1 MNIRKPI
8 DYSAM
13 YTGLDQALERNLPQ
27 MELYL
32 EIGKLVSAR
41 KEKGAAVAAAEY
53 LAVKCPDNSG
63 FSPRNLRRMRDFF
76 RTYETTPNILKEAL
90 LIGWTQNV
98 VIMEAGL
105 SMDQRHWYLRAVLQ
119 FGWSKAELLR
129 QISESAHEKMDLDAA
144 PAVCYTDRNRQRE
157 EKNNKRLHFP
167 SDHNLI
173 RFLNCDNKNYLLYT
187 YEWES
192 NSKSKF
198 HISVATMST
207 EFIFPIPSEE
217 PQRIHSIVYPQF
229 RCALTGF
236 DGKLLWRID
245 CTSAGLNLL
254 LIYGGSVMKKVM
266 PYLSNEIKGA
276 KYIGKWGDHD
286 IPIFSVST
294 MHEFNQL
301 VGYIKYKNAISGT
314 VLYRGQPQD
323 HKAMLKPSGKRNNGC
338 VSIDIIKKC
347 AEDLKLNPYLGLN
360 APEISGWEKY
370 QEIIISA
377 VLQHYGAKTNC
388 MDFVD
393 NHWCAL
399 WFGLY
404 QFDTKTRRYNK
415 RKDTENSLYIYLYLA
430 DTNCSAIRGVY
441 FGEDTYTVDLRKALP
456 SYFLRPASQ
465 HGWIVCGNSDKKSSD
480 YAEGVLCVIE
490 VKVGDADSWLGNGF
504 LLTPENFFP
513 EPSIDDGYKT
523 LLIRQERSGVFQE
536 GSKQILPANT
546 IQNYH
551 YSKSFYSS
559 DGCLCNLVPSQ
570 KYYADG
576 EEIDS
581 ITTLYELLLQ
591 KGWTE
596 ETCFD
601 AKWNPYNPCIGQ
613 SPATALVVQKI
624 FGGTIVRYPWK
635 KREHYFNRIDDK
647 DYDLTSQE
655 RIEPPFDFNLYSDC
669 LVLGVSKNSS
679 ARITEKARVLLKNAG
694 ISDKK

>member
-1 MNIRKPI
+1 MNIRKPV

-13 YTGLDQALERNLPQ
+13 YTGLDQALGRNLPQ

-41 KEKGAAVAAAEY
+41 TEKGAAVAAAEY
-53 LAVKCPDNSG
+53 LAAKCPDNSG

-76 RTYETTPNILKEAL
+76 RTYETAPDILREAL

-98 VIMEAGL
+98 VIMEADL
-105 SMDQRHWYLRAVLQ
+105 SMDQRRWYLRAALQ

-129 QISESAHEKMDLDAA
+129 QINACAHDKMNLDDA
-144 PAVCYTDRNRQRE
+144 PDVCYTDRKRQRE
-157 EKNNKRLHFP
+157 EENNKGRHFP
-167 SDHNLI
+167 SYQNLI
-173 RFLNCDNKNYLLYT
+173 QLLNCDNKNYLPYT
-187 YEWES
+187 YEWKS
-192 NSKSKF
+192 GSKGMF

-207 EFIFPIPSEE
+207 EYIFPIPSEG
-217 PQRIHSIVYPQF
+217 PQRIHPIVHLQF
-229 RCALTGF
+229 RCSLTVF
-236 DGKLLWRID
+236 DGKLLWRIA

-266 PYLSNEIKGA
+266 PYLLNEIKGA
-276 KYIGKWGDHD
+276 KYIGKWGNHD

-323 HKAMLKPSGKRNNGC
+323 HDAMLKPSGKRNNGC
-338 VSIDIIKKC
+338 VSIDIIKEC
-347 AEDLKLNPYLGLN
+347 AEDPKLNPYLGLN
-360 APEISGWEKY
+360 ASEISGWEKY
-370 QEIIISA
+370 QEIIVSA

-404 QFDTKTRRYNK
+404 QFDTKTRKYKK
-415 RKDTENSLYIYLYLA
+415 REDKENSLYIYLYLA
-430 DTNCSAIRGVY
+430 DTNCSAIRGIY

-465 HGWIVCGNSDKKSSD
+465 HGWIVCGNNDKKSSD

-504 LLTPENFFP
+504 LLTSENFFP
-513 EPSIDDGYKT
+513 DPSVDDGYKT

-536 GSKQILPANT
+536 GSKLILPVNT

-559 DGCLCNLVPSQ
+559 DSCLSNLVPSK
-570 KYYADG
+570 KYYAG
-576 EEIDS
+576 GKEIDS

-601 AKWNPYNPCIGQ
+601 AKWNPCNPCIGQ

-624 FGGTIVRYPWK
+624 FGGTIVRYSWK
-635 KREHYFNRIDDK
+635 NRKHYFNRINDI

-655 RIEPPFDFNLYSDC
+655 RIEHPFSQYSDC
-669 LVLGVSKNSS
+669 QVLGISKKSS
-679 ARITEKARVLLKNAG
+679 ARITEKARALLKNAG
-694 ISDKK
+694 IYETK